1 MKFTTIYADAE
12 EKYVKS
18 VVLYG
23 KASDNYV
30 YTDSACK
37 EKIDKAT
44 LLNLCMKGVLVLY
57 GGSYYAPIAFKDN
70 TTSASLT
77 IATNVASTG
86 STSVVLNSEEY
97 TAD

>member
-12 EKYVKS
+12 EKYVKN

-23 KASDNYV
+23 QGSDNYV
-30 YTDSACK
+30 YADAGYTQ
-37 EKIDKAT
+37 KIDKAT

-77 IATNVASTG
+77 IATNVAASG
-86 STSVVLNSEEY
+86 SASVVLNSEEY
-97 TAD
+97 SAD

>member
-30 YTDSACK
+30 YADSACK

-44 LLNLCMKGVLVLY
+44 LMNLLLKGVLVLY

-70 TTSASLT
+70 TTNVSLT
-77 IATNVASTG
+77 IATNVAATG
-86 STSVVLNSEEY
+86 SSSVTIYSSEY

>member
-1 MKFTTIYADAE
+1 MRFTTIYADAE
-12 EKYVKS
+12 EKYVKN

-23 KASDNYV
+23 QSSDNYV
-30 YTDSACK
+30 YADAGYTQ
-37 EKIDKAT
+37 KIDKAT

-70 TTSASLT
+70 TTNVSLT
-77 IATNVASTG
+77 IATNVAATG
-86 STSVVLNSEEY
+86 SSSVTIYSSEY